1 MNSEKISQISVTQVP
16 TFYRQEIGKNSM
28 RDNIG
33 LSKTEWI
40 LRAKTDAG
48 NEGIVNAARFMNQPH
63 NSLEKLR
70 DTLKEIFLGF
80 DVKDFFT
87 TDANGK
93 VTCPNKRVEKA
104 FSQPQNGWMSILAS
118 DLLGRNKNI
127 PATLLFNQQP
137 KKEISAYDTTLYF
150 HDQLYPSKGVSK
162 LVEDATSSVKH
173 GYTEMKIKVGRPGK
187 WMLPMDG
194 LKRDIEVVTQ
204 IREAVGRNIKIMVD
218 ANFGY
223 DNKLDLLETF
233 IRETDQCNLYW
244 LEEMVTQNVEDY
256 KKLRS
261 ILEKIGSSTMLVC
274 GEVDRQPISP
284 IFEELIKNNL
294 IDGYQPDILGE
305 GFTNWL
311 KIEARLKETK
321 VRSIPHCFGNGN
333 FGTRANIIFGSI
345 SENFVSVEDE
355 RYLPNIFL
363 KDSFKFENGKH
374 ILGNFIGL
382 GLTINEEIFESQYSE
397 NEIIIT

>member
-1 MNSEKISQISVTQVP
+1 MDSEKVSQISITPIP
-16 TFYRQEIGKNSM
+16 TYYRQEIGRNST

-48 NEGIVNAARFMNQPH
+48 NEGIVNAARFMNQPQ
-63 NSLEKLR
+63 NNLEKLSG
-70 DTLKEIFLGF
+70 TLREIFLGF

-87 TDANGK
+87 VDTKGEI
-93 VTCPNKRVEKA
+93 TCPNKRVEKA

-118 DLLGRNKNI
+118 DLLARNMNI
-127 PATLLFNQQP
+127 PTTLLFNQQP

-150 HDQLYPSKGVSK
+150 HDQLFPSKGVDK
-162 LVEDATSSVKH
+162 LVEEAISSVKH
-173 GYTEMKIKVGRPGK
+173 GYTQMKIKVGRPWK

-194 LKRDIEVVTQ
+194 LQRDIDVVSQ
-204 IREAVGRNIKIMVD
+204 IREAVGQNIKLMVD

-223 DNKLDLLETF
+223 DNRLDLLETF
-233 IRETDQCNLYW
+233 IQETAHCNLYW

-261 ILEKIGSSTMLVC
+261 ILGQIGTSTMLVC

-355 RYLPNIFL
+355 RYLPNIFSD
-363 KDSFKFENGKH
+363 DSFKFENGKH
-374 ILGNFIGL
+374 ILGNFTGL
-382 GLTINEEIFESQYSE
+382 GLKINEEIFESQYSK
-397 NEIIIT
+397 NEIILD

>member
-1 MNSEKISQISVTQVP
+1 
-16 TFYRQEIGKNSM
+16 
-28 RDNIG
+28 
-33 LSKTEWI
+33 
-40 LRAKTDAG
+40 
-48 NEGIVNAARFMNQPH
+48 
-63 NSLEKLR
+63 
-70 DTLKEIFLGF
+70 
-80 DVKDFFT
+80 
-87 TDANGK
+87 
-93 VTCPNKRVEKA
+93 
-104 FSQPQNGWMSILAS
+104 MSILAS

-162 LVEDATSSVKH
+162 LVEEATSSVKH

-355 RYLPNIFL
+355 RYLPNIFAN
-363 KDSFKFENGKH
+363 DSFQFENGKH
-374 ILGNFIGL
+374 ILGNFTGL
-382 GLTINEEIFESQYSE
+382 GLTISEEIFESEYSK
-397 NEIIIT
+397 NEIILH